1 MTTTKPV
8 YIVDLIGTVVQAV
21 TAEVLAQIQANETA
35 ALGTTGITTINYQ
48 YGHFRELIV
57 TLGQWDA
64 DASGALRVAK
74 YPMIYVVQDF
84 VEHRGKLAGVYADI
98 NLQVIVCHQTDGDYK
113 ITDRY
118 TNVFKPVL
126 YPIYYSF
133 MKQLALSNM
142 TFPSSPDLI
151 GHDKYDRSFWG
162 TSKVVGSGGT
172 DRSVLNDFV
181 DAIDI
186 QNLQL
191 KIDYQPC

>member
-1 MTTTKPV
+1 MTTKPV

-21 TAEVLAQIQANETA
+21 IEDVLATIQANETA
-35 ALGTTGITTINYQ
+35 ALGSTMITTINYQ

-57 TLGQWDA
+57 TLGQWDTNPA
-64 DASGALRVAK
+64 QRMGK

-84 VEHRGKLAGVYADI
+84 VEHRGKLAGVYADLS
-98 NLQVIVCHQTDGDYK
+98 LQVLICHQTEDDYK

-126 YPIYYSF
+126 YPIYYSL
-133 MKQLALSNM
+133 MKNLALSNM

-151 GHDKYDRSFWG
+151 SHDKWDRSFWG

>member
-21 TAEVLAQIQANETA
+21 IADVLATIQAAELA
-35 ALGTTGITTINYQ
+35 ALGSTNITTINYQ

-57 TLGQWDA
+57 TLGQWDT
-64 DASGALRVAK
+64 DPALRTGK

-84 VEHRGKLAGVYADI
+84 VEHRGKLAGVYADLS
-98 NLQVIVCHQTDGDYK
+98 LQVLVCHQTEDDYK

-133 MKQLALSNM
+133 MKNLALSNM

-151 GHDKYDRSFWG
+151 AHDKWDRSFWG

>member
-8 YIVDLIGTVVQAV
+8 YIVDLIGSVVQAV
-21 TAEVLAQIQANETA
+21 IAEVLAQIQAAELA
-35 ALGTTGITTINYQ
+35 ALGSTNITTINYQ

-57 TLGQWDA
+57 TLAQWDT
-64 DASGALRVAK
+64 DPSLRMGK

-84 VEHRGKLAGVYADI
+84 VEHRGKLAGVYADLS
-98 NLQVIVCHQTDGDYK
+98 LQVIVCHQTEADYK

-118 TNVFKPVL
+118 AKVFKPVL

-133 MKQLALSNM
+133 LKNLALSNM

-151 GHDKYDRSFWG
+151 SHDKYDRSFWG

>member
-21 TAEVLAQIQANETA
+21 IAEVLAQIQANETA
-35 ALGTTGITTINYQ
+35 ALGTTGI
-48 YGHFRELIV
+48 
-57 TLGQWDA
+57 
-64 DASGALRVAK
+64 RVAK

-151 GHDKYDRSFWG
+151 SHDKYDRSFWG

>member
-21 TAEVLAQIQANETA
+21 IAEVLEQIQAAELD
-35 ALGTTGITTINYQ
+35 ALGATNITTINYQ

-57 TLGQWDA
+57 TLGQWDT
-64 DASGALRVAK
+64 DPTLRMGK

-84 VEHRGKLAGVYADI
+84 VEHRGKLAGVYADLT
-98 NLQVIVCHQTDGDYK
+98 LQVIICHQTEDDYK
-113 ITDRY
+113 IGERY
-118 TNVFKPVL
+118 VNVFKPVL

-133 MKQLALSNM
+133 MKQLALSPM

-151 GHDKYDRSFWG
+151 AHDKWDRSFWG

-186 QNLQL
+186 QNLQI

>member
-21 TAEVLAQIQANETA
+21 ITDVLATIQANETE
-35 ALGTTGITTINYQ
+35 ALQSTNITTINYQ

-57 TLGQWDA
+57 TLGQWDL
-64 DASGALRVAK
+64 DPLLRVGK

-84 VEHRGKLAGVYADI
+84 VERRGKLAGVYAELS
-98 NLQVIVCHQTDGDYK
+98 LQVIVCHQTEADYK

-118 TNVFKPVL
+118 ANVFKPVL
-126 YPIYYSF
+126 YPIYYSL
-133 MKQLALSNM
+133 MKNLALSNM

-151 GHDKYDRSFWG
+151 SHDKYDRSFWG